1 MEWLERE
8 TSTYPS
14 SPDIPA
20 YTATMSKNRFA
31 LAFSDSEDEST
42 PRAAGAVG
50 AQATEETN
58 VSDGASACEVL
69 CTACHNENCAISK
82 RLRHNAAI
90 AKLPANMRWLAEE
103 PRNWAD
109 MLEEEGP
116 RPVDPWILTLLEAA
130 RILEAQREAG
140 KEPAPPVIIPFVE
153 NTDVWARNPNGSIIC
168 CRNHAHEGVKGKLS
182 PACTKL
188 IVNADGNNEERAF
201 EAGCEKFDAGE
212 VCTLSKGAQAG
223 KRVAHM
229 GEPEWAEAEPKA
241 AFDWSRPASAG
252 CDWRSGVSTP
262 QQNWRSGANTPPQR
276 HPLGCS
282 NPLCRLPSGAQM
294 TNHTLATCGKK
305 GGGAFKG
312 RK

>member
-1 MEWLERE
+1 MVGERNYCHIPLHP
-8 TSTYPS
+8 TYT
-14 SPDIPA
+14 A
-20 YTATMSKNRFA
+20 YTATMSKNLFA
-31 LAFSDSEDEST
+31 LAFSESEDEST
-42 PRAAGAVG
+42 PR

-69 CTACHNENCAISK
+69 CTACNSESCAISK
-82 RLRHNAAI
+82 RLRHNAEV
-90 AKLPANMRWLAEE
+90 AKWPANMRWLAEE

-109 MLEEEGP
+109 IQEEEDARNP
-116 RPVDPWILTLLEAA
+116 RPVDPWILELLALAAEKLEAA
-130 RILEAQREAG
+130 ADP
-140 KEPAPPVIIPFVE
+140 EPIITIPFVE

-168 CRNHAHEGVKGKLS
+168 CRCHAHEGVKGKLS

-201 EAGCEKFDAGE
+201 EAGCEKFDASE
-212 VCTLSKGAQAG
+212 LCTLSKGSQAG
-223 KRVAHM
+223 KRVAHI
-229 GEPEWAEAEPKA
+229 GEPEWAQAEPKA
-241 AFDWSRPASAG
+241 AFDWSRQAPSA
-252 CDWRSGVSTP
+252 DWRSGASTP

-276 HPLGCS
+276 LGCS

>member
-1 MEWLERE
+1 
-8 TSTYPS
+8 
-14 SPDIPA
+14 
-20 YTATMSKNRFA
+20 MSKNLFA
-31 LAFSDSEDEST
+31 LAFSESEDEST
-42 PRAAGAVG
+42 PR

-69 CTACHNENCAISK
+69 CTACNSESCAISK
-82 RLRHNAAI
+82 RLRHNAEV
-90 AKLPANMRWLAEE
+90 AKLPANMLWLAEE

-109 MLEEEGP
+109 IQEEEDARNP
-116 RPVDPWILTLLEAA
+116 RPVDPWILELLALAAEKLEANA
-130 RILEAQREAG
+130 
-140 KEPAPPVIIPFVE
+140 EPEPVITIPFVE

-168 CRNHAHEGVKGKLS
+168 CRCHAHEGVKGRLS

-201 EAGCEKFDAGE
+201 EAGCEKFDASE
-212 VCTLSKGAQAG
+212 LCTLSKGSQAG
-223 KRVAHM
+223 KRVAHI
-229 GEPEWAEAEPKA
+229 GEPEWANAEPKA
-241 AFDWSRPASAG
+241 AFDWSRQASG
-252 CDWRSGVSTP
+252 PDWRSGVSTP
-262 QQNWRSGANTPPQR
+262 QQNWRSGASTPPQR
-276 HPLGCS
+276 PCCS

>member
-1 MEWLERE
+1 
-8 TSTYPS
+8 
-14 SPDIPA
+14 
-20 YTATMSKNRFA
+20 MSKNLFA
-31 LAFSDSEDEST
+31 RAFGDESEDEST

-69 CTACHNENCAISK
+69 CTACNSETCAVSK
-82 RLRHNAAI
+82 MLRHKAEV
-90 AKLPANMRWLAEE
+90 AKLPDNFRWLAED
-103 PRNWAD
+103 PRSWAD
-109 MLEEEGP
+109 IQEEEDRRNP
-116 RPVDPWILTLLEAA
+116 RPVDPWILELLALAA
-130 RILEAQREAG
+130 QKLETAADP
-140 KEPAPPVIIPFVE
+140 EPIITIPFVE

-168 CRNHAHEGVKGKLS
+168 CRCHAHEGVKGRLS

-201 EAGCEKFDAGE
+201 EAGCEKFDASE
-212 VCTLSKGAQAG
+212 LCTLSKGSQAG
-223 KRVAHM
+223 KRVAHI

-241 AFDWSRPASAG
+241 AFDWSRPATAG
-252 CDWRSGVSTP
+252 DWRSGASTP
-262 QQNWRSGANTPPQR
+262 QQNWRSGAATPTPAQR
-276 HPLGCS
+276 PCCS

-305 GGGAFKG
+305 GGGAYKG

>member
-1 MEWLERE
+1 
-8 TSTYPS
+8 
-14 SPDIPA
+14 
-20 YTATMSKNRFA
+20 MSKNRFA

-42 PRAAGAVG
+42 PR

-69 CTACHNENCAISK
+69 CTACNSESCAISK
-82 RLRHNAAI
+82 RLRHNAEV

-109 MLEEEGP
+109 IQEEDDARNP
-116 RPVDPWILTLLEAA
+116 RPVDPWILELLALAAEKLEAA
-130 RILEAQREAG
+130 ADPE
-140 KEPAPPVIIPFVE
+140 PVITIPFVE

-168 CRNHAHEGVKGKLS
+168 CRCHAHEGVKGRLS

-201 EAGCEKFDAGE
+201 EAGCEKFDASE
-212 VCTLSKGAQAG
+212 LCTLSKGSQAG
-223 KRVAHM
+223 KRVAHI
-229 GEPEWAEAEPKA
+229 GEPEWANAEPKA
-241 AFDWSRPASAG
+241 AFDWSRQASAG
-252 CDWRSGVSTP
+252 DWRSGASTP

-276 HPLGCS
+276 PCCS

>member
-1 MEWLERE
+1 MVGERNYCHIPLHP
-8 TSTYPS
+8 TYT
-14 SPDIPA
+14 A
-20 YTATMSKNRFA
+20 YTATMSKNLFA
-31 LAFSDSEDEST
+31 LAFSESEDEST
-42 PRAAGAVG
+42 PR

-69 CTACHNENCAISK
+69 CTACNSESCAISK
-82 RLRHNAAI
+82 RLRHNAEV
-90 AKLPANMRWLAEE
+90 AKWPANKRWLAEE

-109 MLEEEGP
+109 VQEEEDARNP
-116 RPVDPWILTLLEAA
+116 RPVDPWILELLALAAEKLEANA
-130 RILEAQREAG
+130 
-140 KEPAPPVIIPFVE
+140 EPEPVITIPFVE

-168 CRNHAHEGVKGKLS
+168 CRCHAHEGVKGKLS

-201 EAGCEKFDAGE
+201 EAGCEKFDASE
-212 VCTLSKGAQAG
+212 LCTLSKGSQAG
-223 KRVAHM
+223 KRVAHI
-229 GEPEWAEAEPKA
+229 GEPEWANAEPKA
-241 AFDWSRPASAG
+241 AFDWSRQASG
-252 CDWRSGVSTP
+252 PDWRSGASTP
-262 QQNWRSGANTPPQR
+262 QQNWRSGTSTPPQR
-276 HPLGCS
+276 PCCS

>member
-1 MEWLERE
+1 
-8 TSTYPS
+8 
-14 SPDIPA
+14 
-20 YTATMSKNRFA
+20 MSKNLFA
-31 LAFSDSEDEST
+31 LAFSESEDEST
-42 PRAAGAVG
+42 PR

-69 CTACHNENCAISK
+69 CTACNSESCAISK
-82 RLRHNAAI
+82 RLRHNAEV
-90 AKLPANMRWLAEE
+90 AKWPANMRWLAEE

-109 MLEEEGP
+109 IQEEEDARNP
-116 RPVDPWILTLLEAA
+116 RPVDPWILELLALAAEKLEAA
-130 RILEAQREAG
+130 ADP
-140 KEPAPPVIIPFVE
+140 EPIITIPFVE

-168 CRNHAHEGVKGKLS
+168 CRCHAHEGVKGKLS

-201 EAGCEKFDAGE
+201 EAGCEKFDASE
-212 VCTLSKGAQAG
+212 LCTLSKGSQAG
-223 KRVAHM
+223 KRVAHI
-229 GEPEWAEAEPKA
+229 GEPEWAQAEPKA
-241 AFDWSRPASAG
+241 ACDWSRQAPGA
-252 CDWRSGVSTP
+252 DWRSGVSTP

-276 HPLGCS
+276 PCCS